1 MVLQLQME
9 EYEQALKEEQK
20 SHERTKSNE
29 QSLSLQLQ
37 NMHQALKTKQQEV
50 KSVITFV
57 HFA

>member
-1 MVLQLQME
+1 VVLQLQME

-50 KSVITFV
+50 
-57 HFA
+57 